1 MSFNSPQQQQP
12 IQSPRNDGKKWIYVV
27 LVAALLGTWAYM
39 FYDKSKTTETITQLQ
54 SQYTNADSARNVL
67 QDEYNEVRSELD
79 SLTGTN
85 ITLEGELAEKRN
97 EIERLKQNI
106 KTELSKKNGD
116 LNKAKMMIAELRGK
130 VTDLLA
136 EVSKLKEENQQLTAA
151 NTQLATEKAEL
162 GVQKKTVEE
171 TLQKTNA
178 EKNNLQDIASTL
190 HASAISIQAV
200 NVKNSGKEKETSTAR
215 RTDILRINF
224 QIDENRIAPSGSK
237 ELYVVLIAPDGNT
250 VSNPNTGSGV
260 ISTREMGE
268 KTYTKKALV
277 NYQQGVVTPVSV
289 EWRQESAF
297 QVGQYKVEIYHNGFK
312 IGEGY
317 TSLKKGGLFS

>member
-224 QIDENRIAPSGSK
+224 
-237 ELYVVLIAPDGNT
+237 
-250 VSNPNTGSGV
+250 
-260 ISTREMGE
+260 
-268 KTYTKKALV
+268 
-277 NYQQGVVTPVSV
+277 
-289 EWRQESAF
+289 
-297 QVGQYKVEIYHNGFK
+297 
-312 IGEGY
+312 
-317 TSLKKGGLFS
+317 

>member
-171 TLQKTNA
+171 NLQKTNA